1 MTETRPTAED
11 LSAYVDGELD
21 PDSTANVAKAI
32 ARDPHIAKEVACLTK
47 LKATMP
53 KIVPRGPIKLREK
66 RPAQT
71 WVYAIAASV
80 AALVV
85 LAGLG
90 AGMYLLSQNLA
101 KDWLTVAKSHHE
113 SWISNMK
120 GKSAPDPPFL
130 LAAASQTLGSK
141 VLAPDL
147 SAASLTLATASV
159 IQFEQK
165 KALHLGYVGTRGCR
179 LSLFVLP
186 IALKSQA
193 KRPRASTSKGSFRIT
208 TWSHMQQGF
217 ILMATGMDP
226 SRFALLTE
234 TLRNYS
240 GFKEPFDKPTRQR
253 LARSRAESKPC
264 AA

>member
-1 MTETRPTAED
+1 MTEIGPAAED

-21 PDSTANVAKAI
+21 PDSMASVAKAI
-32 ARDPHIAKEVACLTK
+32 ARDPHLAKEVACLTK

-53 KIVPRGPIKLREK
+53 KIVPQGPTKLREE
-66 RPAQT
+66 RPART

-80 AALVV
+80 AAFVV
-85 LAGLG
+85 LAGIG
-90 AGMYLLSQNLA
+90 AAVYLFNQNPA
-101 KDWLTVAKSHHE
+101 KDWMTVAKSHHE
-113 SWISNMK
+113 TWISNMK
-120 GKSAPDPPFL
+120 GKSAPDSPFI
-130 LAAASQTLGSK
+130 LAAASQIMGSR

-147 SAASLTLATASV
+147 SAASLSLASAAV

-186 IALKSQA
+186 VAFKSPT
-193 KRPRASTSKGSFRIT
+193 KRPRAKTSKGPFRIT
-208 TWSHMQQGF
+208 TWSHVRQGF

-226 SRFALLTE
+226 TRFALLTE
-234 TLRNYS
+234 TLKNYS

-253 LARSRAESKPC
+253 LARSRAESRPC

>member
-1 MTETRPTAED
+1 MEIESTVEE

-21 PDSTANVAKAI
+21 AEVTAVVAKSI
-32 ARDPHIAKEVACLTK
+32 ARNPYLAKQVATLTK

-53 KIVPRGPIKLREK
+53 KIVPQGPKKIHEL
-66 RPAQT
+66 RPART
-71 WVYAIAASV
+71 WVHSLAACF
-80 AALVV
+80 AAFAVM
-85 LAGLG
+85 AGLLSG
-90 AGMYLLSQNLA
+90 LYLYNQNVA

-113 SWISNMK
+113 SWVSNTN
-120 GKSAPDPPFL
+120 GHAASDLSVL
-130 LAAASQTLGSK
+130 LAAASETLGSK

-147 SAASLTLATASV
+147 SAASLSLDAAVV

-186 IALKSQA
+186 VAFGRRAKSPQA
-193 KRPRASTSKGSFRIT
+193 RPRKDPYRIA
-208 TWSHMQQGF
+208 TWSHARQGF

-226 SRFALLTE
+226 SRFALLTK
-234 TLRNYS
+234 TLANYA
-240 GFKEPFDKPTRQR
+240 GFKEPFDKSTRQR
-253 LARSRAESKPC
+253 LARSRLDSRPC

>member
-1 MTETRPTAED
+1 MTETRPSAED

-21 PDSTANVAKAI
+21 PDSTATVARAI
-32 ARDPHIAKEVACLTK
+32 ARDAHIAREVACLTK

-53 KIVPRGPIKLREK
+53 KIIPQGPAKLREE
-66 RPAQT
+66 RPART
-71 WVYAIAASV
+71 WVYAIAASF
-80 AALVV
+80 AAFAV

-90 AGMYLLSQNLA
+90 AAVYLFNRNLA
-101 KDWLTVAKSHHE
+101 KDWLTVARSNHE

-120 GKSAPDPPFL
+120 GKPAPDPPLL
-130 LAAASQTLGSK
+130 LAAASRILGSR

-147 SAASLTLATASV
+147 SAASLSLAAADV

-165 KALHLGYVGTRGCR
+165 KALHLGYVGNRGCR

-186 IALKSQA
+186 VTLKNRTKRQRA
-193 KRPRASTSKGSFRIT
+193 KTSKDSFRIT
-208 TWSHMQQGF
+208 TWSHVRQGF
-217 ILMATGMDP
+217 ILMATGMEP

-234 TLRNYS
+234 TLKNYS

-253 LARSRAESKPC
+253 LARSRAESRPC